1 MLAKRSRQTKQ
12 PDASQAS
19 TSENNSA
26 QTLDSVAGPKHVAV
40 IMDGNGRWAQKKG
53 KIRTFGHKA
62 GVESVRAAV
71 RFARQTD
78 IQSLTLFAFSSENW
92 KRPEEEVS
100 VLMDLF
106 NLVLN
111 SEVKKLNKNGV
122 RLKVIG
128 DVSAFDEKLITKI
141 RKAEAL
147 TAQND
152 HLVLNIA
159 ANYGGRWD
167 IVNAAKQLAMQTQ
180 QGKIEPD
187 QIDESRFNAHIST
200 FGMPELDLLIRT
212 GGEHRVSN
220 FLLWQ
225 CAYAELYFTDVL
237 WPDFNEEAFQAAVND
252 YKTRQRR
259 FGLTG
264 EQVS

>member
-1 MLAKRSRQTKQ
+1 M
-12 PDASQAS
+12 
-19 TSENNSA
+19 
-26 QTLDSVAGPKHVAV
+26 AGPQHVAI

-62 GVESVRAAV
+62 GVESVRAVV
-71 RFARQTD
+71 RFARRTG
-78 IQSLTLFAFSSENW
+78 IKSLTLFAFSSENW

-100 VLMDLF
+100 VLMELF

-111 SEVKKLNKNGV
+111 SEAKRLHKNGV

-128 DVSAFDEKLITKI
+128 DVDAFDSKLVEKI
-141 RKAEAL
+141 RKAEAM
-147 TAQND
+147 TEDNQD
-152 HLVLNIA
+152 LVLNIA

-167 IVNAAKQLAMQTQ
+167 IVNAARSVAQAVSDGELQRDDIT
-180 QGKIEPD
+180 ED
-187 QIDESRFNAHIST
+187 VFNKYTST
-200 FGMPELDLLIRT
+200 AELPELDLLIRT
-212 GGEHRVSN
+212 GGEHRISN

-237 WPDFNEEAFQAAVND
+237 WPDFTEEVFQLAVDD
-252 YKTRQRR
+252 YNVRQRR

-264 EQVS
+264 EQVTTVQS

>member
-1 MLAKRSRQTKQ
+1 MLGKQ
-12 PDASQAS
+12 SDATT
-19 TSENNSA
+19 TSEA
-26 QTLDSVAGPKHVAV
+26 GPTTLTGPKHVAI

-53 KIRTFGHKA
+53 KIRTFGHRA

-71 RFARQTD
+71 RFARQSG

-92 KRPEEEVS
+92 KRPEDEVS

-111 SEVKKLNKNGV
+111 SEAKRLNKNDV

-128 DVSAFDEKLITKI
+128 DLNRFDDKLTAKI
-141 RKAEAL
+141 RKAEEM
-147 TAQND
+147 TADNKA
-152 HLVLNIA
+152 LVLNIA

-167 IVNAAKQLAMQTQ
+167 IVNAAKQLAEKAKV
-180 QGKIEPD
+180 GEIALD
-187 QIDESRFNAHIST
+187 AIDEDLFDAHIST
-200 FGMPELDLLIRT
+200 AGLPELDLLIRT

-237 WPDFNEEAFQAAVND
+237 WPDFNEDVFQQAVDDFNI
-252 YKTRQRR
+252 RQRR

-264 EQVS
+264 EQVTTVSP

>member
-1 MLAKRSRQTKQ
+1 MLSKRSQ
-12 PDASQAS
+12 PAR
-19 TSENNSA
+19 
-26 QTLDSVAGPKHVAV
+26 SVTPAHPEEPGPRHVAI

-62 GVESVRAAV
+62 GVESVRSVV
-71 RFARQTD
+71 RFARQTG

-100 VLMDLF
+100 VLMELF

-111 SEVKKLNKNGV
+111 SEVKRLHKNGV

-128 DVSAFDEKLITKI
+128 DVSAFDDKLKAKI
-141 RKAEAL
+141 QKAENM

-152 HLVLNIA
+152 ALVLNIA

-167 IVNAAKQLAMQTQ
+167 IAHAAQTLAHQVQ
-180 QGKIEPD
+180 QGTLQPED
-187 QIDESRFNAHIST
+187 IDEHKLGEYIST
-200 FGMPELDLLIRT
+200 HDLPELDLLIRT
-212 GGEHRVSN
+212 GGERRISN

-237 WPDFNEEAFQAAVND
+237 WPDFTEQVFQLAVDDFNV
-252 YKTRQRR
+252 RQRR

-264 EQVS
+264 EQVSVSHS